1 MGCIGSKTTIVAV
14 DTTLHV
20 EWTEAKS
27 LPALSPLGHTRTSL
41 VRRLVRQSSVDSQ
54 DSLEVNVEDTVEM
67 LPKSRRALTIQEI
80 AALARSSLHGI
91 SQVVKDHV
99 TKPTAMAQGRVAHLI
114 EWKGWC
120 KPMDSPVALES
131 TFNSYSDLSEGEQE
145 ARFAAGVAEQFA
157 IAEAKLRAW
166 SSVDGDDSNDESY
179 DEDFATSTDTTQPAD
194 AASQLPPS
202 TLLKGFLHS
211 RLCQLNARQGSCDP
225 ESDSSQTTISPETL
239 CSSLCSLE
247 DSLLLKELGSPSE
260 LAAKLLGPMSGEEEL
275 LLSKLP
281 PQTAGECAFRSL
293 AQLECLD
300 SMYSMSFTESCLSPT
315 EDEGIPCK
323 DYKGH
328 EDSCQVRRKVSDVA
342 SSGVVSLDDNE
353 EEEEEE
359 EQEEDTGEQ

>member
-1 MGCIGSKTTIVAV
+1 
-14 DTTLHV
+14 
-20 EWTEAKS
+20 
-27 LPALSPLGHTRTSL
+27 
-41 VRRLVRQSSVDSQ
+41 
-54 DSLEVNVEDTVEM
+54 M

-120 KPMDSPVALES
+120 KPIDSPATLES

-166 SSVDGDDSNDESY
+166 SSVEGDDSNDESY
-179 DEDFATSTDTTQPAD
+179 DEDFPTSGETAQAAD
-194 AASQLPPS
+194 AVGQLPTN

-211 RLCQLNARQGSCDP
+211 SRLCHLSSRQGSCDP
-225 ESDSSQTTISPETL
+225 ESDSSQSTVSPETL
-239 CSSLCSLE
+239 CSSLCSLD
-247 DSLLLKELGSPSE
+247 DSFLLKELGSPSE
-260 LAAKLLGPMSGEEEL
+260 LAAKLLGSVSGGEDML
-275 LLSKLP
+275 ISKLP
-281 PQTAGECAFRSL
+281 TQTAGECAFRSL
-293 AQLECLD
+293 AQLECQD

-315 EDEGIPCK
+315 EEEGLPCK
-323 DYKGH
+323 DYKVHG
-328 EDSCQVRRKVSDVA
+328 DSCQVRRKVSDVA

-353 EEEEEE
+353 DDEVEEDPEEEEDAEE
-359 EQEEDTGEQ
+359 P

>member
-1 MGCIGSKTTIVAV
+1 MRYCGNVCRLEQRVTAI
-14 DTTLHV
+14 LNC
-20 EWTEAKS
+20 
-27 LPALSPLGHTRTSL
+27 P
-41 VRRLVRQSSVDSQ
+41 RRLWAVLAPKPPS
-54 DSLEVNVEDTVEM
+54 VNVEDTVEM

-120 KPMDSPVALES
+120 KPVDSPIALES

-166 SSVDGDDSNDESY
+166 SSMDGDESNDESY
-179 DEDFATSTDTTQPAD
+179 DEDFATSTDTTQPAE
-194 AASQLPPS
+194 AVTQLPPS
-202 TLLKGFLHS
+202 ALLKGLLHS

-225 ESDSSQTTISPETL
+225 ESESSQATISPETL

-247 DSLLLKELGSPSE
+247 DSLLLKELASPSE
-260 LAAKLLGPMSGEEEL
+260 LTAKLLGSLSGAEEAL
-275 LLSKLP
+275 LAKLP

-293 AQLECLD
+293 AQLECQD
-300 SMYSMSFTESCLSPT
+300 SMYSMSFTESCLSPM
-315 EDEGIPCK
+315 EEEGVTCK
-323 DYKGH
+323 DYRIQEESHG
-328 EDSCQVRRKVSDVA
+328 QVRRKVSDVA
-342 SSGVVSLDDNE
+342 SSGVVSLEDNEEDEAEAEEKQQAE
-353 EEEEEE
+353 EEEEA
-359 EQEEDTGEQ
+359 GEH